1 MGLNAKTKRIPVE
14 PEIDDRE
21 QSMARRPV
29 IIALACAG
37 AMAGIGGLAALRR
50 LVPAL
55 SPTSGAL
62 AARRRAQPHIE
73 QADAESLAG
82 IEPNLKPLVA
92 FFEAAKD
99 HADAFAADV
108 LGWSGKYQLIRGQH
122 EEFLAD
128 AFRKHFFGPD
138 ELKQAMT
145 GAVQSYLTDLEAIDN
160 EMLVDIRM
168 DVADLPAGATLGAM
182 PVPDLKE
189 RYRTA
194 RDRIAG
200 ITTADAAVD
209 VGRVAADMI
218 VTAVVTMMAARLGT
232 SAAVV
237 GAGAASSW
245 WTFGI
250 GLVVGVIVDQIIA
263 QVWDWTYD
271 PRGKLVALVKAKIDE
286 VRKLVLDGDAGQP
299 GLRAELRRY
308 ADRRAIARREAVLAL
323 LADTSGDDGS

>member
-1 MGLNAKTKRIPVE
+1 MDLSAKTKSISME
-14 PEIDDRE
+14 PGSEHRV
-21 QSMARRPV
+21 QSMPRRPV

-37 AMAGIGGLAALRR
+37 ALAGIGGLAALRR
-50 LVPAL
+50 LVPSL
-55 SPTSGAL
+55 SLTAGSV

-73 QADAESLAG
+73 QADADSLAG
-82 IEPNLKPLVA
+82 IESNLQPLVA

-108 LGWSGKYQLIRGQH
+108 LGWSSKYQLIRGQH

-145 GAVQSYLTDLEAIDN
+145 GAVQAYLTDLEAIDN
-160 EMLVDIRM
+160 KMLVDIRM
-168 DVADLPAGATLGAM
+168 DVADLPDGAKLGAM
-182 PVPDLKE
+182 PMPDLQE
-189 RYRTA
+189 RYRTT

-218 VTAVVTMMAARLGT
+218 VTSVVTMMAARLGT

-271 PRGKLVALVKAKIDE
+271 PRGKLVALMETKIDE
-286 VRKLVLDGDAGQP
+286 VRKLVLEGDSGQP
-299 GLRAELRRY
+299 GLRAELQRY

-323 LADTSGDDGS
+323 LADTSGDDGP